1 MVWQTANLESVIQ
14 TQPPKIGSDEGAVSE
29 RLSIEEKYRSII
41 SENPKLARLVS
52 YVGNKSVPVLRLYR
66 FKEAFSLGLVNYFLD
81 KFKATSD
88 DLVFDPF
95 AGMGTTLFGAMLR
108 GLPSLGVE
116 RLPVAAFVSQT
127 LPRFLLLEPGSIAS
141 TFKRLESTVDSF
153 EPASIAEDVSIIKV
167 AFEEPYLT
175 RLRQWKAAIDTLAP
189 PLRDIF
195 TLLFLSILESTS
207 YASNDG
213 QFLRLKLHKKL
224 VAPDEALLRK
234 VLQAEADLIAIQHMW
249 GDRAHYVEN
258 LPIICEGD
266 ARDLGNVKF
275 PKKPRII
282 ITSPPYPNRY
292 DYSRSYCLELCFCF
306 VKNFE
311 ELKAVRFG
319 ILRSHIES
327 RAQECDKPSHPVIAE
342 VMQNLQGRRL
352 NNPRIPIML
361 TAYFVDME
369 KCIREWSRVL
379 APGARVAM
387 VVDNV
392 RFEGQLVPV
401 DLVLS
406 DIAERYGFLT
416 DEIVVARYKG
426 NSSQQMGRYGRIP
439 VRESVTVWSKQ

>member
-1 MVWQTANLESVIQ
+1 MVWQTANLESIAQ
-14 TQPPKIGSDEGAVSE
+14 TQPPKADFDEGAVNE
-29 RLSIEEKYRSII
+29 RFSIEEKYRSVM
-41 SENPKLARLVS
+41 SENLKLARLVS
-52 YVGNKSVPVLRLYR
+52 YVGNKSVPILRLYR

-81 KFKATSD
+81 KFKATSN

-108 GLPSLGVE
+108 GLSSLGVE
-116 RLPVAAFVSQT
+116 RLPVAAFVSKT
-127 LPRFLLLEPGSIAS
+127 LPRLLLLEPGSIAS
-141 TFKRLESTVDSF
+141 TFKRLENSVDQF
-153 EPASIAEDVSIIKV
+153 EPATIADDVAIIKV

-175 RLRQWKAAIDTLAP
+175 RLRQWKAAIDTLST
-189 PLRDIF
+189 PLKEIF

-213 QFLRLKLHKKL
+213 QFLRLKPHKKL

-249 GDRAHYVEN
+249 GDRAHYIEN
-258 LPIICEGD
+258 LPILYEAD
-266 ARDLGNVKF
+266 ARDLSNVEF
-275 PKKPRII
+275 PKSPTII

-292 DYSRSYCLELCFCF
+292 DYTRSYCLELCFRF

-327 RAQECDKPSHPVIAE
+327 RAEDGDKPSHPVIAE
-342 VMQNLQGRRL
+342 VMQNLQGRKL

-379 APGARVAM
+379 TPGARVAM

-406 DIAERYGFLT
+406 DIAERYGFLI
-416 DEIVVARYKG
+416 DEIVIARYKG

-439 VRESVTVWSKQ
+439 VRESITVWRKQ

>member
-1 MVWQTANLESVIQ
+1 MIWQTTNLESVAQ
-14 TQPPKIGSDEGAVSE
+14 TQPPKIEFDEGGVNE
-29 RLSIEEKYRSII
+29 RLYIEDKYRSVM
-41 SENPKLARLVS
+41 SENHKLARLVS
-52 YVGNKSVPVLRLYR
+52 YIGNKSVPILRLYR
-66 FKEAFSLGLVNYFLD
+66 FKEAFSLGLVNHFLD
-81 KFKATSD
+81 EFKASSA

-108 GLPSLGVE
+108 GLPSIGVE
-116 RLPVAAFVSQT
+116 RLPVAAFVSKT

-141 TFKRLESTVDSF
+141 MFRRLERSVDEF
-153 EPASIAEDVSIIKV
+153 EPATIADDVSIMKI

-175 RLRQWKAAIDTLAP
+175 RLRKWKAAIDSLSTP
-189 PLRDIF
+189 HKEIF

-213 QFLRLKLHKKL
+213 QFLRLKPHKKL

-258 LPIICEGD
+258 LPILYEGD
-266 ARDLGNVKF
+266 ARDLSNVEF
-275 PKKPRII
+275 PKKPTII

-292 DYSRSYCLELCFCF
+292 DYSRSYCLELCFRF
-306 VKNFE
+306 VKSFE

-327 RAQECDKPSHPVIAE
+327 RAEKGDKPCHPVIAE
-342 VMQNLQGRRL
+342 VMQNLEGRKL

-369 KCIREWSRVL
+369 KCIHEWGQVL
-379 APGARVAM
+379 APGAKVAM

-406 DIAERYGFLT
+406 DMAERHGFRI
-416 DEIVVARYKG
+416 DRIVVARYKG

-439 VRESVTVWSKQ
+439 VRESITLWSKL

>member
-1 MVWQTANLESVIQ
+1 MVWRTVNLQSIAQ
-14 TQPPKIGSDEGAVSE
+14 TQPLKIGFDEGAVNE
-29 RLSIEEKYRSII
+29 RLSIEHKYSSVM
-41 SENPKLARLVS
+41 SENPRLARLVS
-52 YVGNKSVPVLRLYR
+52 YVGNKSVPILRLYR
-66 FKEAFSLGLVNYFLD
+66 FKEAFSLGLVNHFLD
-81 KFKATSD
+81 RFNATSS

-108 GLPSLGVE
+108 GLPSLGIE
-116 RLPVAAFVSQT
+116 RLPTAAFVSKT

-141 TFKRLESTVDSF
+141 TFERLENSIDQF
-153 EPASIAEDVSIIKV
+153 EPATIADDVSIIKV
-167 AFEEPYLT
+167 AFEEPRLT
-175 RLRQWKAAIDTLAP
+175 VLRKWKTAIETLQT
-189 PLRDIF
+189 PLKEIF

-213 QFLRLKLHKKL
+213 QFLRLKPHKRL
-224 VAPDEALLRK
+224 VAPSEALLRK
-234 VLQAEADLIAIQHMW
+234 VSQAEADLIAMQHMW
-249 GDRAHYVEN
+249 GDRAHYIEN
-258 LPIICEGD
+258 LPILCEGD
-266 ARDLGNVKF
+266 ARDLSNVEF
-275 PKKPRII
+275 PKKPTII

-292 DYSRSYCLELCFCF
+292 DYSRSYCLELCFRF

-327 RAQECDKPSHPVIAE
+327 RAEETDQPCHPVIAE
-342 VMQNLQGRRL
+342 VMQNLQGRKL

-379 APGARVAM
+379 APGAKVAM

-406 DIAERYGFLT
+406 DIAERYGFLI
-416 DEIVVARYKG
+416 DEIVIARYKG
-426 NSSQQMGRYGRIP
+426 NSSQQMGRFGRIP
-439 VRESVTVWSKQ
+439 VRESITVWSKR

>member
-1 MVWQTANLESVIQ
+1 LESIAQ
-14 TQPPKIGSDEGAVSE
+14 TQAPKAEFDEGAVNE
-29 RLSIEEKYRSII
+29 RLSIEEKYRSVM
-41 SENPKLARLVS
+41 SEDRKLARLVS
-52 YVGNKSVPVLRLYR
+52 YVGNKSVPILRLYR

-81 KFKATSD
+81 KFQATSD
-88 DLVFDPF
+88 GLVFDPF

-116 RLPVAAFVSQT
+116 RLPVAAFVSKT
-127 LPRFLLLEPGSIAS
+127 LPKFLLLEPGSIAS
-141 TFKRLESTVDSF
+141 TFKRLEVSVDQF
-153 EPASIAEDVSIIKV
+153 EPAAIADDVSIMKV

-175 RLRQWKAAIDTLAP
+175 RLRKWKAAIDTLST
-189 PLRDIF
+189 PLKEIF
-195 TLLFLSILESTS
+195 TLIFLSILESTS

-213 QFLRLKLHKKL
+213 QFLRLKPHKKL
-224 VAPDEALLRK
+224 TAPDEALLRK
-234 VLQAEADLIAIQHMW
+234 VLQAEADLIAIQRLW

-258 LPIICEGD
+258 LPILREGD
-266 ARDLGNVKF
+266 ARDLSNVAF
-275 PKKPRII
+275 PTRPTII

-292 DYSRSYCLELCFCF
+292 DYSRSYCLELCFRF

-327 RAQECDKPSHPVIAE
+327 KAQAGDKPSHAVIAE
-342 VMQNLQGRRL
+342 VMQNLQGRKL

-406 DIAERYGFLT
+406 DIAERYGFLI

-439 VRESVTVWSKQ
+439 VRESITVWSKR

>member
-1 MVWQTANLESVIQ
+1 MIWQTANLESVAQ
-14 TQPPKIGSDEGAVSE
+14 TQPPKIEFDEGAVNE
-29 RLSIEEKYRSII
+29 RLSIEEKYRSVM
-41 SENPKLARLVS
+41 SENLKLARLVS
-52 YVGNKSVPVLRLYR
+52 YVGNKSVPILRLYR
-66 FKEAFSLGLVNYFLD
+66 FKEAFSLSLVNYFLD
-81 KFKATSD
+81 EFKATSN

-116 RLPVAAFVSQT
+116 RLPVAAFVSKT

-141 TFKRLESTVDSF
+141 TFKRLENSVDQF
-153 EPASIAEDVSIIKV
+153 EPAAIADDVSIMKI

-175 RLRQWKAAIDTLAP
+175 RLRKWKAAIETLST
-189 PLRDIF
+189 PLKEIF

-213 QFLRLKLHKKL
+213 QFLRLKPHKKL

-249 GDRAHYVEN
+249 CDRAHYIEN
-258 LPIICEGD
+258 LPILCEGD
-266 ARDLGNVKF
+266 ARDLSNVEF
-275 PKKPRII
+275 PEKPTIV

-292 DYSRSYCLELCFCF
+292 DYSRSYCLELCFNF

-327 RAQECDKPSHPVIAE
+327 RAEEGDKPSHPVIAE
-342 VMQNLQGRRL
+342 VMQNLHGRKL

-361 TAYFVDME
+361 TAYFVDIE
-369 KCIREWSRVL
+369 KCICEWSRVL

-406 DIAERYGFLT
+406 DIAERHGFRI
-416 DEIVVARYKG
+416 DGIVVARYKG

-439 VRESVTVWSKQ
+439 VRESITLWSKR